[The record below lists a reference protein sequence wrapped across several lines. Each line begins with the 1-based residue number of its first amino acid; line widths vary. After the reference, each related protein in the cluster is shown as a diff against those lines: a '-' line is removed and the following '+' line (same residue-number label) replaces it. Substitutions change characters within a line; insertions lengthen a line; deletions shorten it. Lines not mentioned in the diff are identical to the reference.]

1 VRIVIAEDM
10 ALMRAGLARLLA
22 DRGFEVVGEAADAP
36 TLLRLV
42 ERARPDAALVD
53 IKMPPTHTD
62 EGLRAASEIRTRH
75 PGTAV
80 LLLSSYLDSRYA
92 ATLFASYPAGTGY
105 LLKER
110 VGDAGVLSDALR
122 RIAGGEC
129 VLDPTIVNRLLNRAR
144 EPGPLDEL
152 SPREREILALMAEGR
167 SNQGIGHKLF
177 VSPKTVETHVHAIF
191 RKLGLEATEDYNR
204 RVLAVLAYLGGD

>member
-1 VRIVIAEDM
+1 MRIVIAEDM

-22 DRGFEVVGEAADAP
+22 DRGFDVVGEAEDGEA
-36 TLLRLV
+36 LLRIV
-42 ERARPDAALVD
+42 ERSRPDAALVD

-62 EGLRAASEIRTRH
+62 EGLHAAAAIRERY

-122 RIAGGEC
+122 RIVGGEC

-152 SPREREILALMAEGR
+152 SPREREILALMAEGH
-167 SNQGIGHKLF
+167 SNGRICELCF
-177 VSPKTVETHVHAIF
+177 LSPKTVESHVRNIF
-191 RKLGLEATEDYNR
+191 MKLGLDDSAASSR
-204 RVLAVLAYLGGD
+204 RVLAVLTYLRG